1 MEGHKK
7 RHETMIDSAETMA
20 RLEAVS
26 YSLKNAL
33 SQIESMLDEEREDT
47 RWDGFER
54 RRRPRDKS

>member
-7 RHETMIDSAETMA
+7 RHEIMIDSAETMA

-26 YSLKNAL
+26 SSLKNAL